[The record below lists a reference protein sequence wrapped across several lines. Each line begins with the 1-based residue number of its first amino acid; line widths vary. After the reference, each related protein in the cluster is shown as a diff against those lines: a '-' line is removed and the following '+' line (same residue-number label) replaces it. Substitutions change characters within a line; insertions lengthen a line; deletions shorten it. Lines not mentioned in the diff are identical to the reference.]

1 MATNLQFITSSSGTN
16 VETISITD
24 CFSSSY
30 DVYLIILDVF
40 DVSSTFENTALRYKN
55 SSGDVTSAT
64 YDAAHQDLDTVTSFG
79 EGKYTDNNRHEAIQ
93 ISDNT
98 RDGSSGII
106 YIFNPFDSSSFT
118 FHTMQSEGSNSS
130 EFRGRKGIGV
140 EKTAQQITGITFF
153 SHTSG
158 QSASFNVRIYG
169 VK

>member
-1 MATNLQFITSSSGTN
+1 MATDI
-16 VETISITD
+16 ETISITD

-40 DVSSTFENTALRYKN
+40 DVSSTFQNTALRYRN
-55 SSGDVTSAT
+55 SSGDVTTST

-79 EGKYTDNNRHEAIQ
+79 EGKYTNNDKHEAIQ
-93 ISDNT
+93 ISDNS

-106 YIFNPFDSSSFT
+106 YIFNPFDSTSFT

-130 EFRGRKGIGV
+130 EFRGRKGLGV
-140 EKTAQQITGITFF
+140 EKTEQQITGVTFY
-153 SHTSG
+153 SLTSG

>member
-1 MATNLQFITSSSGTN
+1 MATKLQFITSSSATA

-24 CFSSSY
+24 CFSNSY

-40 DVSSTFENTALRYKN
+40 DVSSTYSNTALRYRN
-55 SSGDVTSAT
+55 SSGDITSST
-64 YDAAHQDLDTVTSFG
+64 YDAAHQDLDSSTSFG
-79 EGKYTDNNRHEAIQ
+79 EGSYTNNDRHEAIQ
-93 ISDNT
+93 ISDDT
-98 RDGSSGII
+98 RDGSSGIL

-118 FHTMQSEGSNSS
+118 FHTMQNQGSNAT

-153 SHTSG
+153 SHSSG
-158 QSASFNVRIYG
+158 QSASFQVTVYG